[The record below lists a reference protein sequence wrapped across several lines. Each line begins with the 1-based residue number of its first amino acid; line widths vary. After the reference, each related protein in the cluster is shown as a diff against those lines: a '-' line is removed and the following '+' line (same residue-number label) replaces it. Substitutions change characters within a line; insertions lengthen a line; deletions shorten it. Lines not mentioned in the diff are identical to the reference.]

1 MTEEKLTEVRNV
13 LEEVLRSTFPNTDFT
28 SLRVRPDLDHDGDEI
43 LRVDAFYRGSDTE
56 LDDAD
61 RAADVII
68 EMQNRLLAIGETA
81 FPIPEFW
88 NPEASPR
95 RVAI

>member
-43 LRVDAFYRGSDTE
+43 LRVDAVGMRPLE
-56 LDDAD
+56 
-61 RAADVII
+61 
-68 EMQNRLLAIGETA
+68 
-81 FPIPEFW
+81 
-88 NPEASPR
+88 R
-95 RVAI
+95 RFTRWRS